1 MRVIKT
7 AKGVEEAV
15 TQYRR
20 EGKTIGFVP
29 TMGALHDGHLYLTD
43 CAREEN
49 DVVVVSI
56 FVNPI
61 QFNDKKDLEKYP
73 RDLESDIK
81 LLQEHDVAVVFAPTV
96 EEMYPEESDRKYEFG
111 ELETVMEGKFRPGH
125 FNGVAT
131 VVHRLFDIVKPQK
144 SYFGEKDFQQLA
156 IIKQLVKN
164 ENIDVDVVGCRIIR
178 EADGLAMS
186 SRNQRLSSSE
196 RKSST
201 LLYRLL
207 QETQNQKMNRTVE
220 EVKQYISESIKQSNF
235 ELDYF
240 EIVDSITLQ
249 PVDEWDSS
257 ISIRGCIAAYLGN
270 VRLIDNIAL

>member
-1 MRVIKT
+1 MRVIET
-7 AKGVEEAV
+7 AKGVEDAV
-15 TQYRR
+15 TQYRQD
-20 EGKTIGFVP
+20 GKTIGFVP
-29 TMGALHDGHLYLTD
+29 TMGALHEGHLYLTD

-73 RDLESDIK
+73 RDLERDIK
-81 LLQEHDVAVVFAPTV
+81 LLHEHDVAVVFAPTV
-96 EEMYPEESDRKYEFG
+96 KEMYPEESDRKYEFG

-207 QETQNQKMNRTVE
+207 QEAQSLKKNKTVE
-220 EVKQYISESIKQSNF
+220 EVKQYISENIKQSDF

-257 ISIRGCIAAYLGN
+257 TSIRGCIAAYLGN